1 MKRLFVLVCF
11 LSIWITGCT
20 LPLPGAV
27 TEDADPGRQ
36 VQEVAES
43 LAEAA
48 EDIAEGSILEE
59 DSAAQG
65 GGADSTPPGPASAA
79 PSETWTAEALSAYAY
94 AYTQLSESEREL
106 YRVILDGLLACASD
120 VPVELVDEDAFDT
133 VFQCVMDDHPEIFYV
148 DGYTFIKYTKGD
160 TLTGNAFSGSYVYD
174 QTEIAARQER
184 IEEKTKEI
192 LDGLP
197 AGGGEYEKVKYVYEY
212 LVTHTEYVQG
222 SEDNQNICSVFL
234 NGETVCQGYA
244 KAAQYLFREMEIDS
258 VFVSGQVNGSE
269 DHVWNLVKIDG
280 DWYHVDITWGDA
292 SYVSAAEAAGF
303 DGKLPE
309 INYEYLCIPDS
320 QILRTHSIRSVVPI
334 PACDSMEANYYVRE
348 GAYFTEADMEKAAA
362 LFARAYENGTEYVT
376 LKCADQ
382 AVYTEME
389 RCLIAEQ
396 QVFRYLHTSDGT
408 VAYTTNEKE
417 LHMSFWL

>member
-1 MKRLFVLVCF
+1 M
-11 LSIWITGCT
+11 
-20 LPLPGAV
+20 
-27 TEDADPGRQ
+27 
-36 VQEVAES
+36 
-43 LAEAA
+43 
-48 EDIAEGSILEE
+48 
-59 DSAAQG
+59 
-65 GGADSTPPGPASAA
+65 
-79 PSETWTAEALSAYAY
+79 SAYAY

-174 QTEIAARQER
+174 QTEIAARKER

>member
-1 MKRLFVLVCF
+1 MKRLLALVCF
-11 LSIWITGCT
+11 LSIWITGCSVSFPET
-20 LPLPGAV
+20 GAER
-27 TEDADPGRQ
+27 TGLGEQA
-36 VQEVAES
+36 QEVAES

-48 EDIAEGSILEE
+48 EEIAEGDMLEE
-59 DSAAQG
+59 ESAARESET
-65 GGADSTPPGPASAA
+65 DSVPAEPAAA
-79 PSETWTAEALSAYAY
+79 PAAEDLSADAY
-94 AYTQLSESEREL
+94 AYTQLSEKEQEL
-106 YRVILDGLLACASD
+106 YRTILDGLLACASD
-120 VPVELVDEDAFDT
+120 VPVELVEEGAFDK

-174 QTEIAARQER
+174 QAEIAERKER
-184 IEEKTKEI
+184 IAEKTEEI
-192 LDGLP
+192 LSGLP
-197 AGGGEYEKVKYVYEY
+197 AGGGEYEKVKYIYEY

-244 KAAQYLFREMEIDS
+244 KAAQYLFREMGIAS
-258 VFVSGQVNGSE
+258 IFVSGRVNESE
-269 DHVWNLVKIDG
+269 DHVWNLVEVDG

-292 SYVSAAEAAGF
+292 SYVSTAETAGF
-303 DGKLPE
+303 DGRLPE

-320 QILRTHSIRSVVPI
+320 QLLRTHSIRSVVPI
-334 PACDSMEANYYVRE
+334 PACNSMEANYYVRE
-348 GAYFTEADMEKAAA
+348 GAYFVEADMEKAAA

-382 AVYTEME
+382 AVYAEME

-396 QVFRYLHTSDGT
+396 QVFRFLHTSDGT